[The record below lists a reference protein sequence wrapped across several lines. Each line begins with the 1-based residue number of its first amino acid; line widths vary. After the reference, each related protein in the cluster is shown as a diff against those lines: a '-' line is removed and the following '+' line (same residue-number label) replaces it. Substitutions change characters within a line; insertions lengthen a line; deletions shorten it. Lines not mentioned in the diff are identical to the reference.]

1 VTQYPTTKDSIII
14 AEEATFLLL
23 PTFPFNLFYN
33 FVLLVCE
40 EEEATKE
47 EEK

>member
-1 VTQYPTTKDSIII
+1 VTQYPTTKDNIII

-23 PTFPFNLFYN
+23 PTFPFTLFYDS
-33 FVLLVCE
+33 VLLVCE

-47 EEK
+47 EEN